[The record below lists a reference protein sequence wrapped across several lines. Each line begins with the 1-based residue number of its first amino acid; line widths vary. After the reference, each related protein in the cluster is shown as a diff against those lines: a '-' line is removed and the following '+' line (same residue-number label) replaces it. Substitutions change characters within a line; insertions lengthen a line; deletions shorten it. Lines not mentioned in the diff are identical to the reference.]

1 MCVCV
6 THFLPGNR
14 WSPAYILSQAHT
26 NAWLYTHTARPTQ
39 AHLHGVYTAHPHTVE
54 LALTGTVHRI
64 PVGAST
70 HTHSERA
77 WLEVP
82 GVVFWLI
89 LQLAEAAPSAAAA
102 ALIPLKPH
110 EGELASL
117 LNRRFSAAPPLG
129 PTNLEKERG
138 EEKDRKRDPPPCSSA
153 ATPQPLCADS
163 MESNVEDVAGCISDA
178 VYVTVGKPSVEYWT
192 ENSGGQGQN
201 KAIHSPLL
209 SFFCLSGWALLCR
222 TCSNSLM
229 SS

>member
-1 MCVCV
+1 M
-6 THFLPGNR
+6 HG
-14 WSPAYILSQAHT
+14 
-26 NAWLYTHTARPTQ
+26 YTHTARPTQ

-64 PVGAST
+64 PVGASTHT

>member
-26 NAWLYTHTARPTQ
+26 NAWLYTYRKTNTGSPAWSLHCTPTHSWVSADRYSTQNTGWCKHTQ
-39 AHLHGVYTAHPHTVE
+39 
-54 LALTGTVHRI
+54 
-64 PVGAST
+64 
-70 HTHSERA
+70 THSERA

-117 LNRRFSAAPPLG
+117 LNRGFSAAPPLG